1 MTPKT
6 ISKLPDLY
14 QQVLILLAALLPP
27 QQQQLQQQHQQQLK
41 VVRMYGQIFA
51 QSATQKNVRGTTVV
65 RRTVKTLAT
74 FVRMAGLPATNAK
87 MIGLRINAGNVAP
100 KSVRRIKDVRITV
113 RTLAIC
119 ASLARIA
126 PFHLFHF
133 TKMFEFPTKQ
143 KLLYYLPI
151 YYFHAFRRTVLS

>member
-27 QQQQLQQQHQQQLK
+27 QQQQQLQQQHQQQLK

-74 FVRMAGLPATNAK
+74 FVRMTGILARNVK
-87 MIGLRINAGNVAP
+87 MIGLRINAGNVP
-100 KSVRRIKDVRITV
+100 LKSVRRATKDV
-113 RTLAIC
+113 
-119 ASLARIA
+119 
-126 PFHLFHF
+126 
-133 TKMFEFPTKQ
+133 
-143 KLLYYLPI
+143 
-151 YYFHAFRRTVLS
+151 

>member
-1 MTPKT
+1 MTPKI

-27 QQQQLQQQHQQQLK
+27 QQQQQQQQQQQLQQQHQQQLK

-74 FVRMAGLPATNAK
+74 FVRMTGILARNVQ
-87 MIGLRINAGNVAP
+87 MIGLRINAENVP
-100 KSVRRIKDVRITV
+100 RKSVGRATKDV
-113 RTLAIC
+113 
-119 ASLARIA
+119 
-126 PFHLFHF
+126 
-133 TKMFEFPTKQ
+133 
-143 KLLYYLPI
+143 
-151 YYFHAFRRTVLS
+151 

>member
-27 QQQQLQQQHQQQLK
+27 PQQQQLQQQQQQQLK

-74 FVRMAGLPATNAK
+74 FVRMTGILARNVKT
-87 MIGLRINAGNVAP
+87 IGLRINAENVTR
-100 KSVRRIKDVRITV
+100 KSVRRATKDV
-113 RTLAIC
+113 
-119 ASLARIA
+119 
-126 PFHLFHF
+126 
-133 TKMFEFPTKQ
+133 
-143 KLLYYLPI
+143 
-151 YYFHAFRRTVLS
+151 

>member
-27 QQQQLQQQHQQQLK
+27 QQQQQQQQQLQQQHQQQLK

-74 FVRMAGLPATNAK
+74 FVRMTGILARNVE
-87 MIGLRINAGNVAP
+87 MIGLRINAENVTR
-100 KSVRRIKDVRITV
+100 KSVGRATKDV
-113 RTLAIC
+113 
-119 ASLARIA
+119 
-126 PFHLFHF
+126 
-133 TKMFEFPTKQ
+133 
-143 KLLYYLPI
+143 
-151 YYFHAFRRTVLS
+151 

>member
-27 QQQQLQQQHQQQLK
+27 PQQQQQQQQQQLQQQHQQQLK
-41 VVRMYGQIFA
+41 VVRMYGQSFA

-74 FVRMAGLPATNAK
+74 FVRMTGILARNVK
-87 MIGLRINAGNVAP
+87 MIGLRINAENVTR
-100 KSVRRIKDVRITV
+100 KSVGRATKDV
-113 RTLAIC
+113 
-119 ASLARIA
+119 
-126 PFHLFHF
+126 
-133 TKMFEFPTKQ
+133 
-143 KLLYYLPI
+143 
-151 YYFHAFRRTVLS
+151 

>member
-27 QQQQLQQQHQQQLK
+27 QQQQQQQQQLQQQHQQQLK

-74 FVRMAGLPATNAK
+74 FVRMTGILARNVKIT
-87 MIGLRINAGNVAP
+87 GLRINARNVP
-100 KSVRRIKDVRITV
+100 RKNVKRVTRDV
-113 RTLAIC
+113 
-119 ASLARIA
+119 
-126 PFHLFHF
+126 
-133 TKMFEFPTKQ
+133 
-143 KLLYYLPI
+143 
-151 YYFHAFRRTVLS
+151 

>member
-27 QQQQLQQQHQQQLK
+27 QQQQQQQQLQQQHQQQHQQQLK

-74 FVRMAGLPATNAK
+74 FVRMAGIPAMSVKIT
-87 MIGLRINAGNVAP
+87 GLRINARNVP
-100 KSVRRIKDVRITV
+100 RKNVKRVTKDV
-113 RTLAIC
+113 
-119 ASLARIA
+119 
-126 PFHLFHF
+126 
-133 TKMFEFPTKQ
+133 
-143 KLLYYLPI
+143 
-151 YYFHAFRRTVLS
+151 

>member
-27 QQQQLQQQHQQQLK
+27 QQQQQQQQQLQQQHQQQLK

-74 FVRMAGLPATNAK
+74 FVRMTGILARNVK
-87 MIGLRINAGNVAP
+87 MIGLRINAENVTR
-100 KSVRRIKDVRITV
+100 KSVGRATKDV
-113 RTLAIC
+113 
-119 ASLARIA
+119 
-126 PFHLFHF
+126 
-133 TKMFEFPTKQ
+133 
-143 KLLYYLPI
+143 
-151 YYFHAFRRTVLS
+151 

>member
-27 QQQQLQQQHQQQLK
+27 PQQQQQLQQQQQQQLK

-74 FVRMAGLPATNAK
+74 FVRMAGLPATIAK
-87 MIGLRINAGNVAP
+87 MIGLRINAENVTR
-100 KSVRRIKDVRITV
+100 KSVGRATKDV
-113 RTLAIC
+113 
-119 ASLARIA
+119 
-126 PFHLFHF
+126 
-133 TKMFEFPTKQ
+133 
-143 KLLYYLPI
+143 
-151 YYFHAFRRTVLS
+151 

>member
-27 QQQQLQQQHQQQLK
+27 QQQQQLQQQHQQQLK

-74 FVRMAGLPATNAK
+74 FVRMTGILARNVK
-87 MIGLRINAGNVAP
+87 IIGLRINAENVTR
-100 KSVRRIKDVRITV
+100 KSVGRATKDV
-113 RTLAIC
+113 
-119 ASLARIA
+119 
-126 PFHLFHF
+126 
-133 TKMFEFPTKQ
+133 
-143 KLLYYLPI
+143 
-151 YYFHAFRRTVLS
+151 